1 MLHLLIVFITCFIES
16 FLLFGKKTLEKVQ
29 NTKQT
34 MFSVIIPLY
43 NKAPYV
49 VKALR
54 SVMSQTFRE
63 FEVIII
69 DDGST
74 DQSYEVAQNFILQTT
89 NFKLH
94 TQPNQGVSVA
104 RNNGVKIAQ
113 YPYICFLDADDW
125 WAPTFLDEMKA
136 IIEEFPDAGIY
147 GTSYYKVKRGENI
160 PANIGV
166 NDDFKSGYINYFQ
179 IYAKTMWMPLTSI
192 SVAIPKNVFDNENGF
207 KPTLKLGEDFDLWV
221 RIAMKYPVV
230 LLNKPLAYYL
240 QDIPSDQRAV
250 GARLYETHEYMLFS
264 DYAEFKYNADFK
276 FLFDSLALYG
286 LLKYYLADKNS
297 TEVKTIIDEVDWSG
311 HPFKY
316 RLYYKLV
323 PKSITRRYFEILK
336 KVSILKRKFVIYLT

>member
-1 MLHLLIVFITCFIES
+1 
-16 FLLFGKKTLEKVQ
+16 
-29 NTKQT
+29 

-94 TQPNQGVSVA
+94 TQPNQGVSTA
-104 RNNGVKIAQ
+104 RNNGVKLAQ
-113 YPYICFLDADDW
+113 YPYVCFLDADDW

-136 IIEEFPDAGIY
+136 LIEEFPDAGIY

-221 RIAMKYPVV
+221 RVAIKYPVV
-230 LLNKPLAYYL
+230 LLNKPLAYYN
-240 QDIPSDQRAV
+240 QDVDIQHRGVVDDKIYDPRTHYIFNLNFLAEEERKNNDLKV
-250 GARLYETHEYMLFS
+250 LLDRLRVYTLFR
-264 DYAEFKYNADFK
+264 
-276 FLFDSLALYG
+276 
-286 LLKYYLADKNS
+286 
-297 TEVKTIIDEVDWSG
+297 
-311 HPFKY
+311 Y
-316 RLYYKLV
+316 RLQIAYLVEYKNEIKKIDYKNVSINDRLRYILPVFYYKLNYGFRRFIKRI
-323 PKSITRRYFEILK
+323 KS
-336 KVSILKRKFVIYLT
+336 

>member
-136 IIEEFPDAGIY
+136 LIDEFPDAGIY
-147 GTSYYKVKRGENI
+147 GTSYNKVKNGKHI

-166 NDDFKSGYINYFQ
+166 EEGFIKGEINYCQ
-179 IYAKTMWMPLTSI
+179 VYAKTMWMPLWTGA
-192 SVAIPKNVFDNENGF
+192 VCIPKSIFEEEKGF
-207 KPTLKLGEDFDLWV
+207 KPTLKLGEDFDLWI

-230 LLNKPLAYYL
+230 LLNKPLAYYN
-240 QDIPSDQRAV
+240 QDVEQTTRGVVNEKIYDPFV
-250 GARLYETHEYMLFS
+250 HFIFNLEYLS
-264 DYAEFKYNADFK
+264 EFENLNADLKYLLDKLRVYTLFRYRMQNAYKNEYKKEIAKVNFSNLGINEKMKYILPTVYYK
-276 FLFDSLALYG
+276 FNFALRR
-286 LLKYYLADKNS
+286 LLKQ
-297 TEVKTIIDEVDWSG
+297 
-311 HPFKY
+311 
-316 RLYYKLV
+316 
-323 PKSITRRYFEILK
+323 ILQ
-336 KVSILKRKFVIYLT
+336 

>member
-1 MLHLLIVFITCFIES
+1 
-16 FLLFGKKTLEKVQ
+16 
-29 NTKQT
+29 

-125 WAPTFLDEMKA
+125 WAPTFLEEMKA
-136 IIEEFPDAGIY
+136 LIEEFPDAGIY
-147 GTSYYKVKRGENI
+147 GSSYYKVKDSKNI

-166 NDDFKSGYINYFQ
+166 EKDFERGLINYCQ
-179 IYAKTMWMPLTSI
+179 VYAKTLWMPLWTGTVVI
-192 SVAIPKNVFDNENGF
+192 HKKIYEEEGGF
-207 KPTLKLGEDFDLWV
+207 KPNLKLGEDFDLWI
-221 RIAMKYPVV
+221 RIAMKHPVAY
-230 LLNKPLAYYL
+230 LNKPLAYYN
-240 QDIPSDQRAV
+240 QDVDITFRAI
-250 GARLYETHEYMLFS
+250 GRKFYKPEEHMLFT
-264 DYAEFKYNADFK
+264 DYGEWMNDKDFR
-276 FLFDSLALYG
+276 FLFERLALYG
-286 LLKYYLADKNS
+286 LLPYYLENKNN
-297 TEVKTIIDEVDWSG
+297 VKVKDILNKIDFEK
-311 HPFKY
+311 HEKKY
-316 RLYYKLV
+316 WWYYKAL
-323 PKSITRRYFEILK
+323 PKWIVKGWFEFKRLGIEVARSITK
-336 KVSILKRKFVIYLT
+336 